1 MKLGMVFPGQGS
13 QSVGM
18 LAAYGDLPEIRHTL
32 EEASQALGQDLGRLI
47 AEGPAGELG
56 RTINTQPVMLS
67 AGVAAYRAWRAL
79 GGSEP
84 AMVAGHSLGEYT
96 ALVVAGALDF
106 SECLPLVRLR
116 AAAMQEAVPEGAGAM
131 AAVMGLE
138 AEALQA
144 ACREAANGEVVE
156 AVNFNAPGQ
165 IVIAGHAAA
174 VRRGVEAAR
183 ARGAKRAVILP
194 VSAPFHSSLMAPAAA
209 KLRAA
214 LVSSRVRTPLVPVV
228 HNVDAATHPDPD
240 ALRDALYRQADHP
253 VRWSQ
258 CIQAMAEAGI
268 THVFECGPGKVLAGL
283 SHRICG
289 ELTGLALSD
298 RQGLE
303 EGLQMLRGIPPC

>member
-1 MKLGMVFPGQGS
+1 MKFAFLFPGQGS

-18 LAAYGDLPEIRHTL
+18 MAAYGDVVQATFA
-32 EEASQALGQDLGRLI
+32 EASQALGMDLWDLVCN
-47 AEGPAGELG
+47 GPAETLNQ
-56 RTINTQPVMLS
+56 TVHTQPAMLT
-67 AGVAAYRAWRAL
+67 AGVAVWRL
-79 GGSEP
+79 WRQQGGAMP
-84 AMVAGHSLGEYT
+84 AFMAGHSLGEYT

-209 KLRAA
+209 KLRTA

-283 SHRICG
+283 SRRICG